1 MIDAPNGKLLLARL
15 SGKQMHYNG
24 GPAPAQESRFS
35 PQEFRLVDDHLQ
47 DQSHRR
53 VQPAQECLANGATRR
68 GRVQLRKSRDAAQ
81 VVPQRMRGTT
91 CALCLLGLQRLD
103 AFLHTLGLGPNVF
116 QVRLAGFDLGAQL
129 AQVSF

>member
-1 MIDAPNGKLLLARL
+1 MLLTVNCCSPGSRA
-15 SGKQMHYNG
+15 SKCIIME
-24 GPAPAQESRFS
+24 GPRRRKNAAFL
-35 PQEFRLVDDHLQ
+35 PQEFRLIHDHLQ
-47 DQSHRR
+47 GQSHRR

-116 QVRLAGFDLGAQL
+116 QVRLAGFDLGP
-129 AQVSF
+129 